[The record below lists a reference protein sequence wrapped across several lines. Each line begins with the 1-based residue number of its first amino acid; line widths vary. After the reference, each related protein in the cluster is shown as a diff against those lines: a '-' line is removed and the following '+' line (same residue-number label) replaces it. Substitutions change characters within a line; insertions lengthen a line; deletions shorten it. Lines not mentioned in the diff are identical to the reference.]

1 VSTYHHG
8 NLRATLIEQGVEL
21 ARSEGPDG
29 VVLREVA
36 RRAGVSH
43 NAAYRHF
50 ADRDALLA
58 EIATVGMQRLAEAM
72 LADMD
77 AVTETGPLPRAT
89 ARLRACGRAY
99 VHFAVAEP
107 GLFTTAF
114 AAITPTPDGAAP
126 GPATESPDAADP
138 YGLLARALDELEVA
152 GALGDGRREG
162 AEVLCWAAVHGYAV
176 LHLNGPLHDVPET
189 EREAGLQS
197 LLDQVER
204 GLL

>member
-1 VSTYHHG
+1 MSTYHHG
-8 NLRATLIEQGVEL
+8 NLRVTLVEQGVEL
-21 ARSEGPDG
+21 ARSQGPDG

-58 EIATVGMQRLAEAM
+58 VIAAVGMQRLAEAM
-72 LADMD
+72 LTDMD

-114 AAITPTPDGAAP
+114 AAITPGPDGTAP
-126 GPATESPDAADP
+126 GPATESTDAADP
-138 YGLLARALDELEVA
+138 YGLLARALDELEAA
-152 GALGDGRREG
+152 GALGDGRREN

-176 LHLNGPLHDVPET
+176 LHLNGPLHGVPET